1 MKIFFYKFFFILILL
16 VNKNILLAKTNNKI
30 LLKVEN
36 EIITNYEVKDK
47 ILRTLYLT
55 NQEINQDNIDKLKKR
70 SLDSIIQLKLK
81 KIELSKFNLN
91 LDQIQLTNYLNKI
104 SNNNILGF
112 QESFIK
118 NKLSYDLF
126 LDEVKTELKW
136 KKLIYKIYSKKI
148 SLNEDSLN
156 DELEEIIKNNKKI
169 EEVNISEIEIIIN
182 ENFDKT
188 NIIEIQ
194 NDIKKIG
201 FGNAALKYSI
211 SPSASQK
218 GNLGWLNVKTLSN
231 QIYDVVNKMQPGEIS
246 EPIKKQNTILFLK
259 INDKRVSETNKLSV
273 SLLKKNLL
281 NQKKNELFNLY
292 SQSHISKLKNS
303 ILIEYR

>member
-1 MKIFFYKFFFILILL
+1 MIFF
-16 VNKNILLAKTNNKI
+16 VNEDILLAKTSNKI

-55 NQEINQDNIDKLKKR
+55 NQEINQYNIN
-70 SLDSIIQLKLK
+70 KLK
-81 KIELSKFNLN
+81 KISLDSVIQLKIKKIELLKYNLN
-91 LDQIQLTNYLNKI
+91 LDQIQLTSYLNRI

-112 QESFIK
+112 QENFIE

-136 KKLIYKIYSKKI
+136 KKLIYEIYSNKI
-148 SLNEDSLN
+148 SINEESISN
-156 DELEEIIKNNKKI
+156 ELEEIIKNNKKI
-169 EEVNISEIEIIIN
+169 EEVNISEIEIMVDQQSN
-182 ENFDKT
+182 KT
-188 NIIEIQ
+188 NTIEIQ
-194 NDIKKIG
+194 NDIKEIG
-201 FGNAALKYSI
+201 FENAALKYSI
-211 SPSASQK
+211 SPSSAQK

-231 QIYDVVNKMQPGEIS
+231 QIYDIIYKMQPGEIS
-246 EPIKKQNTILFLK
+246 EPIKKQNSILFLK
-259 INDKRVSETNKLSV
+259 INDRRVSETNKLDLSE
-273 SLLKKNLL
+273 LKKNLL
-281 NQKKNELFNLY
+281 NQRKNELFNLY

>member
-1 MKIFFYKFFFILILL
+1 MKIFFYKIFFIIIFL
-16 VNKNILLAKTNNKI
+16 VNEDILLAKTSNKI

-55 NQEINQDNIDKLKKR
+55 NQEINQYNIN
-70 SLDSIIQLKLK
+70 KLK
-81 KIELSKFNLN
+81 KISLDSVIQLKIKKIELLKYNLN
-91 LDQIQLTNYLNKI
+91 LDQIQLTSYLNRI

-112 QESFIK
+112 QENFIE

-136 KKLIYKIYSKKI
+136 KKLIYEIYSNKI
-148 SLNEDSLN
+148 SINEESISN
-156 DELEEIIKNNKKI
+156 ELEEIIKNNKKI
-169 EEVNISEIEIIIN
+169 EEVNISEIEIMVDQQSN
-182 ENFDKT
+182 KT
-188 NIIEIQ
+188 NTIEIQ
-194 NDIKKIG
+194 NDIKEIG
-201 FGNAALKYSI
+201 FENAALKYSI
-211 SPSASQK
+211 SPSSAQK

-231 QIYDVVNKMQPGEIS
+231 QIYDIIYKMQPGEIS
-246 EPIKKQNTILFLK
+246 EPIKKQNSILFLK
-259 INDKRVSETNKLSV
+259 INDRRVSETNKLNLSE
-273 SLLKKNLL
+273 LKKNLL
-281 NQKKNELFNLY
+281 NQRKNELFNLY

>member
-1 MKIFFYKFFFILILL
+1 MKIFFYKFFFILIVL

-231 QIYDVVNKMQPGEIS
+231 QIYDVVYKMQPGEIS

>member
-1 MKIFFYKFFFILILL
+1 MIFL
-16 VNKNILLAKTNNKI
+16 VNENVLIAKTSNKI

-55 NQEINQDNIDKLKKR
+55 NQEINQYNINKLKKR
-70 SLDSIIQLKLK
+70 SLDSIVQLKIK
-81 KIELSKFNLN
+81 KIELLKYNLN
-91 LDQIQLTNYLNKI
+91 LDQIQLTNYLNRI

-112 QESFIK
+112 QENFIK

-136 KKLIYKIYSKKI
+136 KKLIYEIYSKKI
-148 SLNEDSLN
+148 SFNEDSIN

-169 EEVNISEIEIIIN
+169 EEVNISEIEIMVN
-182 ENFDKT
+182 QQSDET
-188 NIIEIQ
+188 SIIEIQ
-194 NDIKKIG
+194 NEIKEIG
-201 FGNAALKYSI
+201 FENAALKYSI

-231 QIYDVVNKMQPGEIS
+231 QIYDVIYKMQPGEIS
-246 EPIKKQNTILFLK
+246 EPIKKQNSILFLK
-259 INDKRVSETNKLSV
+259 INDRRASETNKLNV
-273 SLLKKNLL
+273 SELRKNLL
-281 NQKKNELFNLY
+281 NQRKNELFNLY

-303 ILIEYR
+303 ILIEYK

>member
-1 MKIFFYKFFFILILL
+1 MIFLVNENILI
-16 VNKNILLAKTNNKI
+16 AKTSNKI

-55 NQEINQDNIDKLKKR
+55 NQEINQYNINKLKKR
-70 SLDSIIQLKLK
+70 SLDSIVQLKIK
-81 KIELSKFNLN
+81 KIELLKYNLN
-91 LDQIQLTNYLNKI
+91 LDQIQLTNYLNRI

-112 QESFIK
+112 QENFIK

-136 KKLIYKIYSKKI
+136 KKLIYEIYSKKI
-148 SLNEDSLN
+148 SFNEDSIN

-169 EEVNISEIEIIIN
+169 EEVNISEIEIMVN
-182 ENFDKT
+182 QQSDKT
-188 NIIEIQ
+188 SVIEIQ
-194 NDIKKIG
+194 NDIKEIG
-201 FGNAALKYSI
+201 FENAALKYSI

-231 QIYDVVNKMQPGEIS
+231 QIYDVIYKMQPGEIS
-246 EPIKKQNTILFLK
+246 EPIKKQNSILFLR
-259 INDKRVSETNKLSV
+259 INDRRASETNKLNISE
-273 SLLKKNLL
+273 LRKNLL
-281 NQKKNELFNLY
+281 NQRKNELFNLY

>member
-1 MKIFFYKFFFILILL
+1 MKIFLYKIFFIIIFLI
-16 VNKNILLAKTNNKI
+16 NENILIAKTSNKI

-55 NQEINQDNIDKLKKR
+55 NQEINQYNINKLKKR
-70 SLDSIIQLKLK
+70 SLDSIVQLKIK
-81 KIELSKFNLN
+81 KIELLKYNLN
-91 LDQIQLTNYLNKI
+91 LDQIQLTNYLNRI

-112 QESFIK
+112 QENFIK

-136 KKLIYKIYSKKI
+136 KKLIYEIYSKKI
-148 SLNEDSLN
+148 SFNEDSIN

-169 EEVNISEIEIIIN
+169 EEVNISEIEIMVN
-182 ENFDKT
+182 QQSDKT

-194 NDIKKIG
+194 NDIKEIG
-201 FGNAALKYSI
+201 FENAALKYSI

-231 QIYDVVNKMQPGEIS
+231 QIYDVIYKMQPGEIS
-246 EPIKKQNTILFLK
+246 EPIKKQNSILFLR
-259 INDKRVSETNKLSV
+259 INDRRASETNKLNISE
-273 SLLKKNLL
+273 LRKNLL
-281 NQKKNELFNLY
+281 NQRKNELFNLY

-303 ILIEYR
+303 ILIEYK

>member
-1 MKIFFYKFFFILILL
+1 MKIFLYKIFFIIIFL
-16 VNKNILLAKTNNKI
+16 VNENILIAKTSNKI

-55 NQEINQDNIDKLKKR
+55 NQEINQYNINKLKKR
-70 SLDSIIQLKLK
+70 SLDSIVQLKIK
-81 KIELSKFNLN
+81 KIELLKYNLN
-91 LDQIQLTNYLNKI
+91 LDQIQLTNYLNRI
-104 SNNNILGF
+104 SNNDILGF
-112 QESFIK
+112 QENFIK

-136 KKLIYKIYSKKI
+136 KKLIYEIYSKKI
-148 SLNEDSLN
+148 SFNEDSVN

-169 EEVNISEIEIIIN
+169 EEVNISEIEIMVN
-182 ENFDKT
+182 QKSDKT
-188 NIIEIQ
+188 SIIEIQ
-194 NDIKKIG
+194 NDIKEIG
-201 FGNAALKYSI
+201 FENAALKYSI

-231 QIYDVVNKMQPGEIS
+231 QIYDVIYKMQPGEIS
-246 EPIKKQNTILFLK
+246 EPIKKQNSILFLK
-259 INDKRVSETNKLSV
+259 INDRRASETNKLNV
-273 SLLKKNLL
+273 SELRKNLL
-281 NQKKNELFNLY
+281 NQRKNELFNLY

>member
-1 MKIFFYKFFFILILL
+1 MIFLVNENILI
-16 VNKNILLAKTNNKI
+16 AKTSNKI

-55 NQEINQDNIDKLKKR
+55 NQEINQYNINKLKKR
-70 SLDSIIQLKLK
+70 SLDSIVQLKIK
-81 KIELSKFNLN
+81 KIELLKYNLN
-91 LDQIQLTNYLNKI
+91 LDQIQLTNYLNRI

-112 QESFIK
+112 QENFIK

-136 KKLIYKIYSKKI
+136 KKLIYEIYSKKI
-148 SLNEDSLN
+148 SFNEDSIN

-169 EEVNISEIEIIIN
+169 EEVNISEIEIMVN
-182 ENFDKT
+182 QQSDKT
-188 NIIEIQ
+188 SIIEIQ
-194 NDIKKIG
+194 NDIKEIG
-201 FGNAALKYSI
+201 FENAALKYSI

-218 GNLGWLNVKTLSN
+218 GNLGWLNVETLSN
-231 QIYDVVNKMQPGEIS
+231 QIYDVIYKMQPGEIS
-246 EPIKKQNTILFLK
+246 EPIKKQNSILFLR
-259 INDKRVSETNKLSV
+259 INDRRASETNKLNV
-273 SLLKKNLL
+273 SELRKNLL
-281 NQKKNELFNLY
+281 NQRKNELFNLY

-303 ILIEYR
+303 ILIEYK

>member
-1 MKIFFYKFFFILILL
+1 M
-16 VNKNILLAKTNNKI
+16 NEDILLAKTSNKI

-55 NQEINQDNIDKLKKR
+55 NQEINQYNIN
-70 SLDSIIQLKLK
+70 KLK
-81 KIELSKFNLN
+81 KISLDSVIQLKIKKIELLKYNLN
-91 LDQIQLTNYLNKI
+91 LDQIQLTSYLNRI

-112 QESFIK
+112 QENFIE

-136 KKLIYKIYSKKI
+136 KKLIYEIYSNKI
-148 SLNEDSLN
+148 SINEESISN
-156 DELEEIIKNNKKI
+156 ELEEIIKNNKKI
-169 EEVNISEIEIIIN
+169 EEVNISEIEIMVN
-182 ENFDKT
+182 QQSDKT

-194 NDIKKIG
+194 NDIKEIG
-201 FGNAALKYSI
+201 FENAALKYSI

-231 QIYDVVNKMQPGEIS
+231 QIYDVIYKMQPGEIS
-246 EPIKKQNTILFLK
+246 EPIKKQNSILFLR
-259 INDKRVSETNKLSV
+259 INDRRASETNKLNV
-273 SLLKKNLL
+273 SELRKNLL
-281 NQKKNELFNLY
+281 NQRKNELFNLY

-303 ILIEYR
+303 ILIEYK

>member
-1 MKIFFYKFFFILILL
+1 MIFL
-16 VNKNILLAKTNNKI
+16 VNENVLIAKTSNKI

-55 NQEINQDNIDKLKKR
+55 NQEINQYNINKLKKR
-70 SLDSIIQLKLK
+70 SLDSIVQLKIK
-81 KIELSKFNLN
+81 KIELLKYNLN
-91 LDQIQLTNYLNKI
+91 LDQIQLTNYLNRI

-112 QESFIK
+112 QENFIK

-136 KKLIYKIYSKKI
+136 KKLIYEIYSKKI
-148 SLNEDSLN
+148 SFNEDSIN

-169 EEVNISEIEIIIN
+169 EEVNISEIEIMVN
-182 ENFDKT
+182 QQSDET
-188 NIIEIQ
+188 SIIEIQ
-194 NDIKKIG
+194 NEIKEIG
-201 FGNAALKYSI
+201 FENAALKYSI

-231 QIYDVVNKMQPGEIS
+231 QIYDVIYKMQPGEIS
-246 EPIKKQNTILFLK
+246 EPIKKQNSILFLK
-259 INDKRVSETNKLSV
+259 INDRRASETNKLNV
-273 SLLKKNLL
+273 SELRKNLL
-281 NQKKNELFNLY
+281 NQRKNELFNLY

>member
-1 MKIFFYKFFFILILL
+1 M
-16 VNKNILLAKTNNKI
+16 NEDILLAKTSNKI

-55 NQEINQDNIDKLKKR
+55 NQEINQYNIN
-70 SLDSIIQLKLK
+70 KLK
-81 KIELSKFNLN
+81 KISLDSVIQLKIKKIELLKYNLN
-91 LDQIQLTNYLNKI
+91 LDQIQLTSYLNRI

-112 QESFIK
+112 QENFIE

-136 KKLIYKIYSKKI
+136 KKLIYEIYSNKI
-148 SLNEDSLN
+148 SINEESISN
-156 DELEEIIKNNKKI
+156 ELEEIIKNNKKI
-169 EEVNISEIEIIIN
+169 EEVNISEIEIMVDQQSN
-182 ENFDKT
+182 KT
-188 NIIEIQ
+188 NTIEIQ
-194 NDIKKIG
+194 NDIKEIG
-201 FGNAALKYSI
+201 FENAALKYSI
-211 SPSASQK
+211 SPSSAQK

-231 QIYDVVNKMQPGEIS
+231 QIYDIIYKMQPGEIS
-246 EPIKKQNTILFLK
+246 EPIKKQNSILFLK
-259 INDKRVSETNKLSV
+259 INDRRVSETNKLNLSE
-273 SLLKKNLL
+273 LKKNLL
-281 NQKKNELFNLY
+281 NQRKNELFNLY

>member
-1 MKIFFYKFFFILILL
+1 MIFL
-16 VNKNILLAKTNNKI
+16 VNEDILLAKTSNKI

-55 NQEINQDNIDKLKKR
+55 NQEINQYNIN
-70 SLDSIIQLKLK
+70 KLK
-81 KIELSKFNLN
+81 KISLDSVIQLKIKKIELLKYNLN
-91 LDQIQLTNYLNKI
+91 LDQIQLTSYLNRI

-112 QESFIK
+112 QENFIE

-136 KKLIYKIYSKKI
+136 KKLIYEIYSNKI
-148 SLNEDSLN
+148 SINEESISN
-156 DELEEIIKNNKKI
+156 ELEEIIKNNKKI
-169 EEVNISEIEIIIN
+169 EEVNISEIEIMVDQQSN
-182 ENFDKT
+182 KT
-188 NIIEIQ
+188 NTIEIQ
-194 NDIKKIG
+194 NDIKEIG
-201 FGNAALKYSI
+201 FENAALKYSI
-211 SPSASQK
+211 SPSSAQK

-231 QIYDVVNKMQPGEIS
+231 QIYDIIYKMQPGEIS
-246 EPIKKQNTILFLK
+246 EPIKKQNSILFLK
-259 INDKRVSETNKLSV
+259 INDRRVSETNKLDLSE
-273 SLLKKNLL
+273 LKKNLL
-281 NQKKNELFNLY
+281 NQRKNELFNLY

>member
-1 MKIFFYKFFFILILL
+1 MIFL
-16 VNKNILLAKTNNKI
+16 VNEDILLAKTSNKI

-55 NQEINQDNIDKLKKR
+55 NQEINQYNIN
-70 SLDSIIQLKLK
+70 KLK
-81 KIELSKFNLN
+81 KISLDSVIQLKIKKIELLKYNLN
-91 LDQIQLTNYLNKI
+91 LDQIQLTSYLNRI

-112 QESFIK
+112 QENFIE

-136 KKLIYKIYSKKI
+136 KKLIYEIYSNKI
-148 SLNEDSLN
+148 SINEESISN
-156 DELEEIIKNNKKI
+156 ELEEIIKNNKKI
-169 EEVNISEIEIIIN
+169 EEVNISEIEIMVN
-182 ENFDKT
+182 QQSDKT

-194 NDIKKIG
+194 NDIKEIG
-201 FGNAALKYSI
+201 FENAALKYSI

-231 QIYDVVNKMQPGEIS
+231 QIYDVIYKMQPGEIS
-246 EPIKKQNTILFLK
+246 EPIKKQNSILFLR
-259 INDKRVSETNKLSV
+259 INDRRASETNKLNV
-273 SLLKKNLL
+273 SELRKNLL
-281 NQKKNELFNLY
+281 NQRKNELFNLY

-303 ILIEYR
+303 ILIEYK

>member
-1 MKIFFYKFFFILILL
+1 M
-16 VNKNILLAKTNNKI
+16 NEDILLAKTSNKI

-55 NQEINQDNIDKLKKR
+55 NQEINQYNIN
-70 SLDSIIQLKLK
+70 KLK
-81 KIELSKFNLN
+81 KISLDSVIQLKIKKIELLKYNLN
-91 LDQIQLTNYLNKI
+91 LDQIQLTSYLNRI

-112 QESFIK
+112 QENFIE

-136 KKLIYKIYSKKI
+136 KKLIYEIYSNKI
-148 SLNEDSLN
+148 SINEESISN
-156 DELEEIIKNNKKI
+156 ELEEIIKNNKKI
-169 EEVNISEIEIIIN
+169 EEVNISEIEIMVDQQSN
-182 ENFDKT
+182 KT
-188 NIIEIQ
+188 NTIEIQ
-194 NDIKKIG
+194 NDIKEIG
-201 FGNAALKYSI
+201 FENAALKYSI
-211 SPSASQK
+211 SPSSAQK

-231 QIYDVVNKMQPGEIS
+231 QIYDIIYKMQPGEIS
-246 EPIKKQNTILFLK
+246 EPIKKQNSILFLK
-259 INDKRVSETNKLSV
+259 INDRRVSETNKLDLSE
-273 SLLKKNLL
+273 LKKNLL
-281 NQKKNELFNLY
+281 NQRKNELFNLY

>member
-1 MKIFFYKFFFILILL
+1 MIFLVNENILI
-16 VNKNILLAKTNNKI
+16 AKTSNKI

-55 NQEINQDNIDKLKKR
+55 NQEINQYNINKLKKR
-70 SLDSIIQLKLK
+70 SLDSIVQLKIK
-81 KIELSKFNLN
+81 KIELLKYNLN
-91 LDQIQLTNYLNKI
+91 LDQIQLTNYLNRI
-104 SNNNILGF
+104 SNNDILGF
-112 QESFIK
+112 QENFIK

-136 KKLIYKIYSKKI
+136 KKLIYEIYSKKI
-148 SLNEDSLN
+148 SFNEDSIN

-169 EEVNISEIEIIIN
+169 EEVNISEIEIMVN
-182 ENFDKT
+182 QQSDKT
-188 NIIEIQ
+188 SIIEIQ
-194 NDIKKIG
+194 NDIKEIG
-201 FGNAALKYSI
+201 FENAALKYSI

-231 QIYDVVNKMQPGEIS
+231 QIYDVIYKMQPGEIS
-246 EPIKKQNTILFLK
+246 EPIKKQNSILFLR
-259 INDKRVSETNKLSV
+259 INDRRASETNKLNV
-273 SLLKKNLL
+273 SELRKNLL
-281 NQKKNELFNLY
+281 NQRKNELFNLY

-303 ILIEYR
+303 ILIEYK

>member
-1 MKIFFYKFFFILILL
+1 MIFLVNENILI
-16 VNKNILLAKTNNKI
+16 AKTSNKI

-55 NQEINQDNIDKLKKR
+55 NQEINQYNINKLKKR
-70 SLDSIIQLKLK
+70 SLDSIVQLKIK
-81 KIELSKFNLN
+81 KIELLKYNLN
-91 LDQIQLTNYLNKI
+91 LDQIQLTNYLNRI

-112 QESFIK
+112 QENFIK

-136 KKLIYKIYSKKI
+136 KKLIYEIYSKKI
-148 SLNEDSLN
+148 SFNEDSIN

-169 EEVNISEIEIIIN
+169 EEVNISEIEIMVN
-182 ENFDKT
+182 QQSDKT

-194 NDIKKIG
+194 NDIKEIG
-201 FGNAALKYSI
+201 FENAALKYSI

-231 QIYDVVNKMQPGEIS
+231 QIYDVIYKMQPGEIS
-246 EPIKKQNTILFLK
+246 EPIKKQNSILFLR
-259 INDKRVSETNKLSV
+259 INDRRASETNKLNV
-273 SLLKKNLL
+273 SELRKNLL
-281 NQKKNELFNLY
+281 NQRKNELFNLY

-303 ILIEYR
+303 ILIEYK

>member
-1 MKIFFYKFFFILILL
+1 MIFLVNENILI
-16 VNKNILLAKTNNKI
+16 AKTSNKI

-55 NQEINQDNIDKLKKR
+55 NQEINQYNINKLKKR
-70 SLDSIIQLKLK
+70 SLDSIVQLKIK
-81 KIELSKFNLN
+81 KIELLKYNLN
-91 LDQIQLTNYLNKI
+91 LDQIQLTNYLNRI
-104 SNNNILGF
+104 SNNDILGF
-112 QESFIK
+112 QENFIK
-118 NKLSYDLF
+118 NRLSYDLF

-136 KKLIYKIYSKKI
+136 KKLIYEIYSKKI
-148 SLNEDSLN
+148 SFNEESVN

-169 EEVNISEIEIIIN
+169 EEVNISEIEIMVN
-182 ENFDKT
+182 QQSDKT
-188 NIIEIQ
+188 SIIEIQ
-194 NDIKKIG
+194 NDIKEIG
-201 FGNAALKYSI
+201 FENAALKYSI

-231 QIYDVVNKMQPGEIS
+231 QIYDVIYKMQPGEIS
-246 EPIKKQNTILFLK
+246 EPIKKQNSILFLK
-259 INDKRVSETNKLSV
+259 INDRRASETNKLNV
-273 SLLKKNLL
+273 SELRKNLL
-281 NQKKNELFNLY
+281 NQRKNELFNLY

>member
-1 MKIFFYKFFFILILL
+1 MIFFLNENILI
-16 VNKNILLAKTNNKI
+16 AKTSNKI

-55 NQEINQDNIDKLKKR
+55 NQEINQYNINKLKKR
-70 SLDSIIQLKLK
+70 SLDSIVQLKIK
-81 KIELSKFNLN
+81 KIELLKYNLN
-91 LDQIQLTNYLNKI
+91 LDQIQLTNYLNRI
-104 SNNNILGF
+104 SNNDILGF
-112 QESFIK
+112 QENFIK

-231 QIYDVVNKMQPGEIS
+231 QIYDVVYKMQPGEIS

-303 ILIEYR
+303 ILIEYK

>member
-1 MKIFFYKFFFILILL
+1 MIFLVNENILI
-16 VNKNILLAKTNNKI
+16 AKTSNKI

-55 NQEINQDNIDKLKKR
+55 NQEINQYNINKLKKR
-70 SLDSIIQLKLK
+70 SLDSIVQLKIK
-81 KIELSKFNLN
+81 KIELLKYNLN
-91 LDQIQLTNYLNKI
+91 LDQIQLTNYLNRI

-112 QESFIK
+112 QENFIK
-118 NKLSYDLF
+118 NRLSYDLF

-136 KKLIYKIYSKKI
+136 KKLIYEIYSKKI
-148 SLNEDSLN
+148 SFNEDSIN

-169 EEVNISEIEIIIN
+169 EEVNISEIEVMVN
-182 ENFDKT
+182 QQSDKT
-188 NIIEIQ
+188 SIIEIQ
-194 NDIKKIG
+194 NDIKEIG
-201 FGNAALKYSI
+201 FENAALKYSI

-231 QIYDVVNKMQPGEIS
+231 QIYDVIYKMQPGEIS
-246 EPIKKQNTILFLK
+246 EPIKKQNSILFLR
-259 INDKRVSETNKLSV
+259 INDRRASETNKLNV
-273 SLLKKNLL
+273 SELRKNLL
-281 NQKKNELFNLY
+281 NQRKNELFNLY

-303 ILIEYR
+303 ILIEYK

>member
-1 MKIFFYKFFFILILL
+1 MKIFLYKIFFIIIFL
-16 VNKNILLAKTNNKI
+16 VNENILIAKTSNKI

-55 NQEINQDNIDKLKKR
+55 NQEINQYNINKLKKR
-70 SLDSIIQLKLK
+70 SLDSIVQLKIK
-81 KIELSKFNLN
+81 KIELLKYNLN
-91 LDQIQLTNYLNKI
+91 LDQIQLTNYLNRI
-104 SNNNILGF
+104 SNNDILGF
-112 QESFIK
+112 QENFIK

-136 KKLIYKIYSKKI
+136 KKLIYEIYSKKI
-148 SLNEDSLN
+148 SFNEESVN

-169 EEVNISEIEIIIN
+169 EEVNISEIEIMVN
-182 ENFDKT
+182 QQSDKT
-188 NIIEIQ
+188 SIIEIQ
-194 NDIKKIG
+194 NDIKEIG
-201 FGNAALKYSI
+201 FENAALKYSI

-218 GNLGWLNVKTLSN
+218 GNLGWLNVETLSN
-231 QIYDVVNKMQPGEIS
+231 QIYDVIYKMQPGEIS
-246 EPIKKQNTILFLK
+246 EPIKKQNSILFLK
-259 INDKRVSETNKLSV
+259 INDRRASETNKLNV
-273 SLLKKNLL
+273 SELRKNLL
-281 NQKKNELFNLY
+281 NQRKNELFNLY

>member
-1 MKIFFYKFFFILILL
+1 MIFLVNENILI
-16 VNKNILLAKTNNKI
+16 AKTSNKI

-55 NQEINQDNIDKLKKR
+55 NQEINQYNINKLKKR
-70 SLDSIIQLKLK
+70 SLDSIVQLKIK
-81 KIELSKFNLN
+81 KIELLKYNLN
-91 LDQIQLTNYLNKI
+91 LDQIQLTSYLNRI

-112 QESFIK
+112 QENFIK

-136 KKLIYKIYSKKI
+136 KKLIYEIYSKKI
-148 SLNEDSLN
+148 SFNEDSIN

-169 EEVNISEIEIIIN
+169 EEVNISEIEIMVN
-182 ENFDKT
+182 QQSDKT
-188 NIIEIQ
+188 SVIEIQ
-194 NDIKKIG
+194 NDIKEIG
-201 FGNAALKYSI
+201 FENAALKYSI

-231 QIYDVVNKMQPGEIS
+231 QIYDVIYKMQPGEIS
-246 EPIKKQNTILFLK
+246 EPIKKQNSILFLK
-259 INDKRVSETNKLSV
+259 INDRRASETNKLNV
-273 SLLKKNLL
+273 SELRKNLL
-281 NQKKNELFNLY
+281 NQRKNELFNLY

-303 ILIEYR
+303 ILIEYK

>member
-231 QIYDVVNKMQPGEIS
+231 QIYDVVYKMQPGEIS

>member
-1 MKIFFYKFFFILILL
+1 MIFL
-16 VNKNILLAKTNNKI
+16 VNEDILLAKTSNKI

-55 NQEINQDNIDKLKKR
+55 NQEINQYNIN
-70 SLDSIIQLKLK
+70 KLK
-81 KIELSKFNLN
+81 KISLDSVIQLTIKKIELLKYNLN
-91 LDQIQLTNYLNKI
+91 LDQIQLTSYLNRI

-112 QESFIK
+112 QENFIE

-136 KKLIYKIYSKKI
+136 KKLIYEIYSNKI
-148 SLNEDSLN
+148 SINEESISN
-156 DELEEIIKNNKKI
+156 ELEEIIKNNKKI
-169 EEVNISEIEIIIN
+169 EEVNISEIEIMVDQQSN
-182 ENFDKT
+182 KT
-188 NIIEIQ
+188 NTIEIQ
-194 NDIKKIG
+194 NDIKEIG
-201 FGNAALKYSI
+201 FENAALKYSI
-211 SPSASQK
+211 SPSSAQK

-231 QIYDVVNKMQPGEIS
+231 QIYDIIYKMQPGEIS
-246 EPIKKQNTILFLK
+246 EPIKKQNSILFLK
-259 INDKRVSETNKLSV
+259 INDRRVSETNKLDLSE
-273 SLLKKNLL
+273 LKKNLL
-281 NQKKNELFNLY
+281 NQRKNELFNLY

>member
-1 MKIFFYKFFFILILL
+1 MIFLVNENILI
-16 VNKNILLAKTNNKI
+16 AKTSNKI

-55 NQEINQDNIDKLKKR
+55 NQEINQYNINKLKKR
-70 SLDSIIQLKLK
+70 SLDSIVQLKIK
-81 KIELSKFNLN
+81 KIELLKYNLN
-91 LDQIQLTNYLNKI
+91 LDQIQLTNYLNRI

-112 QESFIK
+112 QENFIK

-136 KKLIYKIYSKKI
+136 KKLIYEIYSKKI
-148 SLNEDSLN
+148 SFNEDSIN

-169 EEVNISEIEIIIN
+169 EEVNISEIEIMVN
-182 ENFDKT
+182 QQSDKT

-194 NDIKKIG
+194 NDIKEIG
-201 FGNAALKYSI
+201 FENAALKYSI

-231 QIYDVVNKMQPGEIS
+231 QIYDVIYKMQPGEIS
-246 EPIKKQNTILFLK
+246 EPIKKQNSILFLR
-259 INDKRVSETNKLSV
+259 INDRRASETNKLNISE
-273 SLLKKNLL
+273 LRKNLL
-281 NQKKNELFNLY
+281 NQRKNELFNLY

-303 ILIEYR
+303 ILIEYK